1 MTPKPD
7 LLTLIEEEEAQALGP
22 ENGSLAIERAT
33 ALSYYLGE
41 PFGNEVDGRSQV
53 VSKDVA
59 ETIEWIKPS
68 LLRIFMSG
76 DAVVKFDPHGPED
89 EEQADQESDYVNY
102 IITQKNNGFN
112 IFYVWF
118 TDALLSK
125 NGYVKA
131 YWEEHEEQVKERY
144 EDLTEEEYL
153 MILGDDTVEPI
164 EHSAEEKIVTIM
176 TPQGP
181 MQQSMVM
188 HDVVVQRKSDIG
200 KCEIC
205 NIPPENV
212 LVSANHTTVGLQ
224 NCSFVEHFEWKTIS
238 ELREEGYDVPDNIGG
253 NDTLNLEETERLE
266 FYENLR
272 TDSADPSMRL
282 VKVRE
287 AYIRSDQD
295 GDGIAELHRVVVVG
309 TTILEDEEV
318 DIIPIACISPTM
330 LPHRHVGRSV
340 ADDVMDIQ
348 LRKSIIE
355 RQLFDNMY
363 IANNIGYAVSDKVNL
378 DDMLVSR
385 PGRIV
390 RMEDGAMPG
399 QGHIQELRGQLL
411 GAESYSLLDYIDA
424 QKEARTGVTKY
435 NQGLDANS
443 LNKTFG
449 GISQIMSAAQ
459 QRLEMIARVFAET
472 GVKELFSIV
481 HSVLL
486 KHAKKEEIIK
496 LRNKW
501 VPVDPREWV
510 KRTDMTIS
518 VGLGNGN
525 KDQMLSHLQMI
536 LQAQTAFQNTGIV
549 TPHNIFNALERLAQ
563 NAGFKSPEEFFTDP
577 SNNPQQPQQQDPRV
591 IKAQSDAQIS
601 QQKAQQDM
609 QTQNMQTQNDIQTAQ
624 AKAQAD
630 IMMQWEKASAEIEIA
645 KAKTIA
651 DLQAKNMK
659 AMNG

>member
-1 MTPKPD
+1 
-7 LLTLIEEEEAQALGP
+7 
-22 ENGSLAIERAT
+22 
-33 ALSYYLGE
+33 
-41 PFGNEVDGRSQV
+41 
-53 VSKDVA
+53 
-59 ETIEWIKPS
+59 
-68 LLRIFMSG
+68 
-76 DAVVKFDPHGPED
+76 
-89 EEQADQESDYVNY
+89 
-102 IITQKNNGFN
+102 
-112 IFYVWF
+112 
-118 TDALLSK
+118 
-125 NGYVKA
+125 
-131 YWEEHEEQVKERY
+131 
-144 EDLTEEEYL
+144 
-153 MILGDDTVEPI
+153 
-164 EHSAEEKIVTIM
+164 
-176 TPQGP
+176 
-181 MQQSMVM
+181 
-188 HDVVVQRKSDIG
+188 
-200 KCEIC
+200 
-205 NIPPENV
+205 
-212 LVSANHTTVGLQ
+212 
-224 NCSFVEHFEWKTIS
+224 
-238 ELREEGYDVPDNIGG
+238 
-253 NDTLNLEETERLE
+253 
-266 FYENLR
+266 
-272 TDSADPSMRL
+272 MRL

-330 LPHRHVGRSV
+330 LPHRHIGRSV

-348 LRKSIIE
+348 LRKSMIE

-411 GAESYSLLDYIDA
+411 GAESYSLLDYIDN

-536 LQAQTAFQNTGIV
+536 LQAQTAFQSTGIV

-563 NAGFKSPEEFFTDP
+563 NAGFKSPEQFFTDP
-577 SNNPQQPQQQDPRV
+577 SNQQQPQQQQDPNV
-591 IKAQSDAQIS
+591 IKAQAQAQTTAMQS
-601 QQKAQQDM
+601 QAKVEAMMNESMATIEANRAKAAADIEIAREKAI
-609 QTQNMQTQNDIQTAQ
+609 NDIQNSH
-624 AKAQAD
+624 
-630 IMMQWEKASAEIEIA
+630 I
-645 KAKTIA
+645 
-651 DLQAKNMK
+651 K